1 MLELLYPVVLAA
13 LLLLLS
19 KIVKRIVAKV
29 KTPVEYSSPPIS
41 FGSERSAREVDD
53 NGSGGHRSVDIDDSD
68 RNGGFGGGGE
78 PGGGSGDP
86 EVMLTPRNLL
96 QQQSSVVD
104 PAPIVSGVPRP
115 PPRSRTSSNNSVLD
129 EINDFTMVSRTALEL
144 ARISNLVVAVID
156 AAIKAVIHAVLAIAA
171 ALTLRKAQQSK
182 DDVIRS
188 NGRCA
193 LPTISGC
200 LETCE
205 LHAVTV
211 C

>member
-41 FGSERSAREVDD
+41 FGSSERSDREVDD
-53 NGSGGHRSVDIDDSD
+53 SGGHRSVDIDDSD

-156 AAIKAVIHAVLAIAA
+156 SAIKAVIHAVLAIAA